1 MRYQLYADSIA
12 FIHLLFVLFVMF
24 GSLLL
29 LRWPRVIW
37 LHLPALA
44 WGLIV
49 EFSGA
54 ICPLTPLESRLRA
67 MAGETGYTDDFLSRW
82 LLTVLYPEQL
92 TRGLQIALGTSLLV
106 LNLSL
111 YVWIWKK
118 SRG

>member
-1 MRYQLYADSIA
+1 MRYQLYADAIA
-12 FIHLLFVLFVMF
+12 CIHLLFVLFVMF
-24 GSLLL
+24 GSLFVF
-29 LRWPRVIW
+29 RWPRVIW

-54 ICPLTPLESRLRA
+54 ICPLTPLESRLRV
-67 MAGETGYTDDFLSRW
+67 MAGEAGYTDDFLSRG

-111 YVWIWKK
+111 YALIWRN
-118 SRG
+118 SRR